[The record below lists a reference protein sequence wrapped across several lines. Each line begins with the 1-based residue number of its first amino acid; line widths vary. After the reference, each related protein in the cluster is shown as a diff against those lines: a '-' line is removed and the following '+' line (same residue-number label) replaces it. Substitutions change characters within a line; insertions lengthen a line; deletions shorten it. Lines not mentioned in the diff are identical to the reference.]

1 MSNEQKDEQ
10 MHILTD
16 MDLPRIMD
24 RETGEEVALF
34 KSKQQEQQKPVI
46 SEMVSVVLS
55 KELTDYLLKNNVTT
69 LFLDNPE
76 HIELLCQFVKLDR
89 PVRKETPESERPVE
103 NIKKEE
109 PVVHEELS
117 AKEEKNT
124 PVIEKKQKQS
134 DTKKIKKNK

>member
-76 HIELLCQFVKLDR
+76 HIELLCQFVNLDR

-103 NIKKEE
+103 DIKKEE
-109 PVVHEELS
+109 PVVHEERS
-117 AKEEKNT
+117 QKEETKPAT
-124 PVIEKKQKQS
+124 DKKQKQT
-134 DTKKIKKNK
+134 DTKKSKKK

>member
-109 PVVHEELS
+109 PVAREERS
-117 AKEEKNT
+117 QEEETKPAT
-124 PVIEKKQKQS
+124 DKKQKQT
-134 DTKKIKKNK
+134 DTKKVRKNR

>member
-103 NIKKEE
+103 DIKKEE
-109 PVVHEELS
+109 PVVHEERNQ
-117 AKEEKNT
+117 KEETKPAT
-124 PVIEKKQKQS
+124 DKKQKQT
-134 DTKKIKKNK
+134 DTKKSKKK

>member
-1 MSNEQKDEQ
+1 MSNEQNSEQ
-10 MHILTD
+10 MNVLTD
-16 MDLPRIMD
+16 MDLPRVMD

-34 KSKQQEQQKPVI
+34 KSKQQEQQKPVF

-69 LFLDNPE
+69 LFLDNLE
-76 HIELLCQFVKLDR
+76 HIELLCQFVNLDR

-109 PVVHEELS
+109 PVICEERRR
-117 AKEEKNT
+117 EEETKLAT
-124 PVIEKKQKQS
+124 DKKQKQT
-134 DTKKIKKNK
+134 DTKKVRKNR

>member
-76 HIELLCQFVKLDR
+76 HIELLCQFVNLDR

-109 PVVHEELS
+109 PVAREERS
-117 AKEEKNT
+117 QKEETKPAT
-124 PVIEKKQKQS
+124 DKKQKQT
-134 DTKKIKKNK
+134 DTKKVRRNR